1 MVEATCRYIEVR
13 LNLPESF
20 IANFVT
26 AKVLL
31 YNAFDKPKKFLATF
45 FFTHAKASIIY
56 LLEYFSKPKLSQN
69 HKLGHSSITQP
80 FVTCPLA
87 VDQRCYGAGG
97 FDRRFIQTNEAKN
110 TGNRMETTI
119 CPPVNHNNGTKAEVF
134 SCLLNIS
141 LEVSTDVVCFQFN
154 F

>member
-20 IANFVT
+20 ITNFVT

-31 YNAFDKPKKFLATF
+31 YNVYNAFDKPKKATF
-45 FFTHAKASIIY
+45 FFTQAKASIIY
-56 LLEYFSKPKLSQN
+56 LLGYFSKPKLSQN

-87 VDQRCYGAGG
+87 VDQHFYGVGASIVGLYK
-97 FDRRFIQTNEAKN
+97 QTK
-110 TGNRMETTI
+110 
-119 CPPVNHNNGTKAEVF
+119 
-134 SCLLNIS
+134 
-141 LEVSTDVVCFQFN
+141 
-154 F
+154 

>member
-20 IANFVT
+20 TTNFVT

-31 YNAFDKPKKFLATF
+31 YNVYNAFDKPKKLLATF

-56 LLEYFSKPKLSQN
+56 LLGYFSKAKLSQN

-80 FVTCPLA
+80 IVTCPLA
-87 VDQRCYGAGG
+87 VDQRCYGVGASIVGLYK
-97 FDRRFIQTNEAKN
+97 QTRKQ
-110 TGNRMETTI
+110 TRETEWKQLYVLLLTI
-119 CPPVNHNNGTKAEVF
+119 TTEQKRK
-134 SCLLNIS
+134 SS
-141 LEVSTDVVCFQFN
+141 VVCSTLVLRFLLM
-154 F
+154 